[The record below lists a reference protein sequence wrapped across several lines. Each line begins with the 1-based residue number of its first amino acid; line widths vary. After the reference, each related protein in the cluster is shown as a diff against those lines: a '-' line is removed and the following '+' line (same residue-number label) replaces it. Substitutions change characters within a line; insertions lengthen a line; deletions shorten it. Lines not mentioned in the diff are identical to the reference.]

1 MDILTAIIL
10 GIVEGIT
17 EFLPISSTGHL
28 ILAGHLLSF
37 KGRLAGTFDI
47 VIQLG
52 AILAVVILY
61 RRRFIGLLPK
71 GGWMNWSDR
80 GAGFVGFQGCLLLG
94 LTTLPALII
103 GKLAYKSIKGYLF
116 NPTSVAVAMAVG
128 GIGILLVEL
137 RRKRAR
143 ITSLDWIGWPEAL
156 AIGLFQCLS
165 MWPGISRAGATIIGG
180 LLNGLDRKTAA
191 EYSFLAAVPV
201 MVAATGYD
209 FYKNYSQFQRDDL
222 LFLGLGFVVAFIVA
236 YFSVGVFIRLLQ
248 RWTLKPFA
256 WYRLALAPI
265 ILLFWPEAEGAASN
279 IILDIQ
285 EHGGK

>member
-1 MDILTAIIL
+1 MDILIAIIL

-17 EFLPISSTGHL
+17 EFLPVSSTGHL
-28 ILAGHLLSF
+28 ILAGHLLNF
-37 KGRLAGTFDI
+37 KGRMSETFDI

-52 AILAVVILY
+52 AILAVVMLY
-61 RRRFIGLLPK
+61 RRRFIGLLPQE
-71 GGWMNWSDR
+71 GWMNWSR
-80 GAGFVGFQGCLLLG
+80 LNVGFSGFQGCFLLG

-116 NPTSVAVAMAVG
+116 NPTSVAIAMALG
-128 GIGILLVEL
+128 GIGILMVEL
-137 RRKRAR
+137 RGTRTKTNTLDR
-143 ITSLDWIGWPEAL
+143 IKWAQAL
-156 AIGLFQCLS
+156 YIGLFQCLS

-209 FYKNYSQFQRDDL
+209 LFKNYSQFQGGDFL
-222 LFLGLGFVVAFIVA
+222 LLGIGFGVSFVVAYFTVA
-236 YFSVGVFIRLLQ
+236 AFIRILQ

-265 ILLFWPEAEGAASN
+265 ILLFWPN
-279 IILDIQ
+279 
-285 EHGGK
+285 

>member
-1 MDILTAIIL
+1 MDILVAIIL

-17 EFLPISSTGHL
+17 EFLPVSSTGHL
-28 ILAGHLLSF
+28 ILVGRLLSF
-37 KGRLAGTFDI
+37 KGRMSESFDV

-61 RRRFIGLLPK
+61 RQRFSGLVPQK
-71 GGWMNWSDR
+71 GWMNWSKKNIE
-80 GAGFVGFQGCLLLG
+80 FYGFQGCFLLG

-116 NPTSVAVAMAVG
+116 NPTSVAIAMAVG
-128 GIGILLVEL
+128 GIGILMAE
-137 RRKRAR
+137 RWHKK
-143 ITSLDWIGWPEAL
+143 TKTDSLDRIQWPQAL
-156 AIGLFQCLS
+156 AVGLFQCLS

-201 MVAATGYD
+201 MIAATGYD
-209 FYKNYSQFQRDDL
+209 LYKNWSHFQGSDFFL
-222 LFLGLGFVVAFIVA
+222 LGIGFVVAFVVA
-236 YFSVGVFIRLLQ
+236 YFTVSVFIRILQ

-265 ILLFWPEAEGAASN
+265 ILLFWP
-279 IILDIQ
+279 D
-285 EHGGK
+285 

>member
-37 KGRLAGTFDI
+37 KGRMSETFDV

-52 AILAVVILY
+52 AILAVVIPY

-71 GGWMNWSDR
+71 AGWMNWSEAK
-80 GAGFVGFQGCLLLG
+80 AGFSGFPGCFILG
-94 LTTLPALII
+94 MTTLPALII
-103 GKLAYKSIKGYLF
+103 GKLAYKSIKGTLF
-116 NPTSVAVAMAVG
+116 NPTSVAIAMAVG
-128 GIGILLVEL
+128 GIGILIVEL
-137 RRKRAR
+137 RRPRTK
-143 ITSLDWIGWPEAL
+143 TNTLDQLTWPQAL
-156 AIGLFQCLS
+156 YIGLFQCLS

-209 FYKNYSQFQRDDL
+209 LYKNYSQFQGGDF
-222 LFLGLGFVVAFIVA
+222 LFLGIGFGVSFVVAFFTVA
-236 YFSVGVFIRLLQ
+236 AFIRLLQ

-265 ILLFWPEAEGAASN
+265 ILLFWPN
-279 IILDIQ
+279 
-285 EHGGK
+285 

>member
-28 ILAGHLLSF
+28 ILAGHLLNF
-37 KGRLAGTFDI
+37 KGRMSETFDV

-52 AILAVVILY
+52 AILAVVLLY
-61 RRRFIGLLPK
+61 RRRFIGLLPQK
-71 GGWMNWSDR
+71 GWMNWTQ
-80 GAGFVGFQGCLLLG
+80 GKAGFSGFQGCFLLG

-103 GKLAYKSIKGYLF
+103 GKLAYKSIKVYFF
-116 NPTSVAVAMAVG
+116 NPTSVAVALAVG
-128 GIGILLVEL
+128 GLAILVVEQ
-137 RRKRAR
+137 RRTRAGTNNLDR
-143 ITSLDWIGWPEAL
+143 ITWPQAL
-156 AIGLFQCLS
+156 TIGLFQCLS

-209 FYKNYSQFQRDDL
+209 LYKNYTHFQQGDF
-222 LFLGLGFVVAFIVA
+222 LFLGIGFGVSFLVA
-236 YFSVGVFIRLLQ
+236 YFTVAAFIHLLQ

-265 ILLFWPEAEGAASN
+265 ILLFWPS
-279 IILDIQ
+279 
-285 EHGGK
+285 